1 MSKEAQDAL
10 TEEQLE
16 ALLDAVNRR
25 SPTGRRNL
33 ALLTLMADTGLRV
46 SEALSLQT
54 RDLVREAGQL
64 THVRLRNGKGGRAAT
79 IALPSRTAVRLATW
93 VEARG
98 ELGIG
103 EGPVFCTISTGTRK
117 RGVAT
122 SEGFAPGT
130 EVSELV
136 PGKAISRRYVQ
147 DMIKR
152 MAERAGLDP
161 ATVTPHT
168 LRHTFATHL
177 LRRTGDIKLVQ
188 QALRHGDLST
198 TAHIYSHL
206 TDQDVEDAVRALR
219 PAEEPAAPEQTEDAE
234 ALAEG
239 ILEVLPADVRE
250 ALRRRLEGGE

>member
-1 MSKEAQDAL
+1 MSREAQDAL

-25 SPTGRRNL
+25 SPSGQRNL

-64 THVRLRNGKGGRAAT
+64 THVRLRNGKGGKAAT
-79 IALPSRTAVRLATW
+79 IALPSRTAVRLAKW
-93 VEARG
+93 LEARA
-98 ELGIG
+98 ELEVG
-103 EGPVFCTISTGTRK
+103 EGAVFCTISTGTRK

-130 EVSELV
+130 EITELV
-136 PGKAISRRYVQ
+136 PGRAISRRYVQ

-152 MAERAGLDP
+152 IAERAGLDP

-177 LRRTGDIKLVQ
+177 LRRTGNLKLVQ
-188 QALRHGDLST
+188 EALRHSDMST
-198 TAHIYSHL
+198 TARIYSHV
-206 TDQDVEDAVRALR
+206 TDQDVEQAVRALR
-219 PAEEPAAPEQTEDAE
+219 PEEPAPAEAEDAE

-239 ILEVLPADVRE
+239 ILDVLPADVRA
-250 ALRRRLEGGE
+250 ALRRRLEEGEA

>member
-1 MSKEAQDAL
+1 MSREAQDAL

-46 SEALSLQT
+46 SEAVSVST

-64 THVRLRNGKGGRAAT
+64 THVRLRAGKGGEPAT
-79 IALPSRTAVRLATW
+79 IALPSRTAVRLARW
-93 VEARG
+93 LEARA

-130 EVSELV
+130 EMTELV
-136 PGKAISRRYVQ
+136 PGRAISRRYVQ

-161 ATVTPHT
+161 GIVTPHT

-177 LRRTGDIKLVQ
+177 LRRTGNLRLVQ
-188 QALRHGDLST
+188 EALRHSDMST
-198 TAHIYSHL
+198 TARIYSHV
-206 TDQDVEDAVRALR
+206 TNQDVEDAVRALR
-219 PAEEPAAPEQTEDAE
+219 PAEEPAAPAQAEDAE

-239 ILEVLPADVRE
+239 ILEVLPADVRA
-250 ALRRRLEGGE
+250 ALRRRLEDGE